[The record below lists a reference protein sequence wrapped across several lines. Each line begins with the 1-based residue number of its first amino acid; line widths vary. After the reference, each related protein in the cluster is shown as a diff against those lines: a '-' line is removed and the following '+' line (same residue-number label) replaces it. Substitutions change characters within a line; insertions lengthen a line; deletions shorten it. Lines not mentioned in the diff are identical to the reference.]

1 MHKRISLI
9 LVAVLAFAAAP
20 ADAKTRVAEFKGTG
34 DSTTAIFRVESPWIL
49 DWRLDGDFD
58 QLVGLEITLIEAKNS
73 RHVGRVPGHPGR
85 RDHPGR
91 LAAPAAPADPSAR
104 RPHADPR
111 RIDQDPA
118 GGRGR
123 RQPLRHRL
131 RSVRRSARKSGV
143 PGLTRDLAPTGCT
156 MAVEIPVQARDRAR
170 LPPGRA
176 FLRRPTA
183 RTPIRRASA
192 FLHCR

>member
-73 RHVGRVPGHPGR
+73 RHVGRVLYTKR
-85 RDHPGR
+85 RGNGVKLFQTSGLYQLR
-91 LAAPAAPADPSAR
+91 ISSTLAR
-104 RPHADPR
+104 WTV
-111 RIDQDPA
+111 RIEQ
-118 GGRGR
+118 
-123 RQPLRHRL
+123 
-131 RSVRRSARKSGV
+131 
-143 PGLTRDLAPTGCT
+143 LTREEAELY
-156 MAVEIPVQARDRAR
+156 
-170 LPPGRA
+170 
-176 FLRRPTA
+176 
-183 RTPIRRASA
+183 TPKAGN
-192 FLHCR
+192 

>member
-73 RHVGRVPGHPGR
+73 RHVGRVLYTKR
-85 RDHPGR
+85 RGNGVKLFQTSGLYQLLISST
-91 LAAPAAPADPSAR
+91 LAR
-104 RPHADPR
+104 WTV
-111 RIDQDPA
+111 RIEQ
-118 GGRGR
+118 
-123 RQPLRHRL
+123 
-131 RSVRRSARKSGV
+131 
-143 PGLTRDLAPTGCT
+143 LTREEAELY
-156 MAVEIPVQARDRAR
+156 
-170 LPPGRA
+170 
-176 FLRRPTA
+176 
-183 RTPIRRASA
+183 TPKAGN
-192 FLHCR
+192 